1 MRGGGGGRDVRL
13 KGTRTEREV
22 DRERQGKEDV
32 REGE

>member
-1 MRGGGGGRDVRL
+1 MRGGGGARDVRQ